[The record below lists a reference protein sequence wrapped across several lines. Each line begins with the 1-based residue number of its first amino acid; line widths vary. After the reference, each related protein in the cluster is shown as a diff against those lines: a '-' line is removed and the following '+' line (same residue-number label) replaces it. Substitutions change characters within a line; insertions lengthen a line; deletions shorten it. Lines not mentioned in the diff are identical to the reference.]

1 MLDTSEDMVVM
12 VDMVDMVDT
21 DMEVMEV
28 MAAMEAIMAEDTERD
43 LLMLSLRLM
52 LLLVMESAL
61 LLMAMLPPLLP
72 MLLLLPSPS
81 DMVDMAM
88 ELESGRDLLM
98 LSPRLMLLSSEVTES
113 ALLLMAMLPPLL
125 PMLLLLP
132 SPSDMVDM
140 VMELESGR
148 DLLMLRLMPMP
159 DTLEDMAVMVDTAD
173 MDMVDTDMEA
183 MEAMEAMAVMDMA
196 EDTERDLLMLRLTLP
211 SSTDLTAMLPPLL
224 PTDMLSLPPLS
235 DPTPS
240 LLTELEDMDM
250 ELMDLTGNSSP
261 SHSTNQYSNSKDDV
275 KSPNVDVNVPLTFFS
290 AFKFNLT
297 SRKNK
302 FT

>member
-1 MLDTSEDMVVM
+1 
-12 VDMVDMVDT
+12 
-21 DMEVMEV
+21 

-52 LLLVMESAL
+52 LLLVMESASP
-61 LLMAMLPPLLP
+61 LMAMLPPLLL

-148 DLLMLRLMPMP
+148 DLLMLRLMLML
-159 DTLEDMAVMVDTAD
+159 DTLEDMAVMVD
-173 MDMVDTDMEA
+173 MVDMVDTDMEV
-183 MEAMEAMAVMDMA
+183 MLEVMA
-196 EDTERDLLMLRLTLP
+196 
-211 SSTDLTAMLPPLL
+211 
-224 PTDMLSLPPLS
+224 
-235 DPTPS
+235 
-240 LLTELEDMDM
+240 
-250 ELMDLTGNSSP
+250 
-261 SHSTNQYSNSKDDV
+261 
-275 KSPNVDVNVPLTFFS
+275 
-290 AFKFNLT
+290 
-297 SRKNK
+297 
-302 FT
+302 

>member
-1 MLDTSEDMVVM
+1 MAVM
-12 VDMVDMVDT
+12 DMVDMV
-21 DMEVMEV
+21 MEDLVMVEV
-28 MAAMEAIMAEDTERD
+28 MEAIMAEDTERD
-43 LLMLSLRLM
+43 LLMLSPRLM

-61 LLMAMLPPLLP
+61 FLMAMLPPLLP

-81 DMVDMAM
+81 DMVDMA
-88 ELESGRDLLM
+88 
-98 LSPRLMLLSSEVTES
+98 
-113 ALLLMAMLPPLL
+113 
-125 PMLLLLP
+125 
-132 SPSDMVDM
+132 DMV
-140 VMELESGR
+140 
-148 DLLMLRLMPMP
+148 
-159 DTLEDMAVMVDTAD
+159 
-173 MDMVDTDMEA
+173 DMVDTDMEVMAA
-183 MEAMEAMAVMDMA
+183 MEVMA

-240 LLTELEDMDM
+240 LLTELEAMDM

-261 SHSTNQYSNSKDDV
+261 SRSTNQYSNSKDDV

-290 AFKFNLT
+290 AFKLNLT

>member
-1 MLDTSEDMVVM
+1 
-12 VDMVDMVDT
+12 
-21 DMEVMEV
+21 

-81 DMVDMAM
+81 DMVDM
-88 ELESGRDLLM
+88 
-98 LSPRLMLLSSEVTES
+98 
-113 ALLLMAMLPPLL
+113 
-125 PMLLLLP
+125 
-132 SPSDMVDM
+132 

-159 DTLEDMAVMVDTAD
+159 DTL
-173 MDMVDTDMEA
+173 
-183 MEAMEAMAVMDMA
+183 EAMAVMDMA

-224 PTDMLSLPPLS
+224 PTDTLSPPPLS

-250 ELMDLTGNSSP
+250 ELMDLTGNSP
-261 SHSTNQYSNSKDDV
+261 KSKAV
-275 KSPNVDVNVPLTFFS
+275 
-290 AFKFNLT
+290 FKQFAKQQ
-297 SRKNK
+297 R
-302 FT
+302 

>member
-1 MLDTSEDMVVM
+1 MGWLLLMLRLKPMLDTSEEGMVDMVVM
-12 VDMVDMVDT
+12 VDMA
-21 DMEVMEV
+21 DMEATVELMEAMPEV
-28 MAAMEAIMAEDTERD
+28 MEAIMADTE
-43 LLMLSLRLM
+43 
-52 LLLVMESAL
+52 
-61 LLMAMLPPLLP
+61 
-72 MLLLLPSPS
+72 
-81 DMVDMAM
+81 
-88 ELESGRDLLM
+88 RDLLM
-98 LSPRLMLLSSEVTES
+98 LSPRLMLLLVMES
-113 ALLLMAMLPPLL
+113 ALFLMAMLHPLL

-148 DLLMLRLMPMP
+148 DLLMLRLTP
-159 DTLEDMAVMVDTAD
+159 
-173 MDMVDTDMEA
+173 
-183 MEAMEAMAVMDMA
+183 
-196 EDTERDLLMLRLTLP
+196 P

-224 PTDMLSLPPLS
+224 PTDMLSPPPLS

-275 KSPNVDVNVPLTFFS
+275 KSPKVDVNVLLTFFS

>member
-1 MLDTSEDMVVM
+1 MAVM
-12 VDMVDMVDT
+12 DMVDMV
-21 DMEVMEV
+21 MEDLVMVEV
-28 MAAMEAIMAEDTERD
+28 MEAIMAEDTERD
-43 LLMLSLRLM
+43 LLMLSPRLM

-61 LLMAMLPPLLP
+61 FLMAMLH
-72 MLLLLPSPS
+72 
-81 DMVDMAM
+81 
-88 ELESGRDLLM
+88 
-98 LSPRLMLLSSEVTES
+98 
-113 ALLLMAMLPPLL
+113 PLL

-148 DLLMLRLMPMP
+148 DLLMLRLNTM
-159 DTLEDMAVMVDTAD
+159 DMAVMVDMVD
-173 MDMVDTDMEA
+173 MVDTVDTDMEVMVA
-183 MEAMEAMAVMDMA
+183 MEVMA

-250 ELMDLTGNSSP
+250 ELMVLTGNSPKSKAVFKQLP
-261 SHSTNQYSNSKDDV
+261 NSKDD
-275 KSPNVDVNVPLTFFS
+275 L
-290 AFKFNLT
+290 KFPWM
-297 SRKNK
+297 
-302 FT
+302 